1 MKKLLIITLG
11 VGLMLFTSCAQVGL
25 VVSAP
30 PGSLAKGTLQVQ
42 MPDGK
47 VKTMDNTNLFAKY
60 NGSEEKI
67 RSKYTVKVRGNKVV
81 KILNKSK

>member
-11 VGLMLFTSCAQVGL
+11 IGLIFLTSCAQIGL

-30 PGSLAKGTLQVQ
+30 PGSLAKGKLQVQ

-47 VKTMDNTNLFAKY
+47 IKTMDNTNLFAKY
-60 NGSEEKI
+60 NGKEEKI
-67 RSKYTVKVRGNKVV
+67 KNKYTVKVRGNKVV
-81 KILNKSK
+81 EIVNKSK